1 MIKFQI
7 ITLWKISRWNPLTNI
22 PPFLPVFKRANDGIG
37 DVAKLFKKLD
47 GRKKKKGNVGSE
59 TT

>member
-1 MIKFQI
+1 MDLPLQI
-7 ITLWKISRWNPLTNI
+7 CRWNPLTNI

-47 GRKKKKGNVGSE
+47 GRKKKKGNVGFK